1 MPATRTQ
8 RMALAY
14 SSRRSF
20 TSSFA
25 NLSSLASTS
34 TSEPSP
40 AAGRAPTRTPGWRR
54 ARALSLRP
62 AREAQGHFREF
73 VVIGLDF
80 AERAVAGRGTHLNA
94 DLGIVKD
101 SVFTSA
107 DGSEGHTGFFDLE
120 DLQIRAGRLVA
131 LDDVQGLLRH
141 GSRFA
146 RRRVVFAFC
155 H

>member
-25 NLSSLASTS
+25 NLSS
-34 TSEPSP
+34 
-40 AAGRAPTRTPGWRR
+40 
-54 ARALSLRP
+54 
-62 AREAQGHFREF
+62 F
-73 VVIGLDF
+73 GLDF
-80 AERAVAGRGTHLNA
+80 DERAVAGRGTHLNA

-155 H
+155 HGNGQTSPYFSHRQW